1 MNRILDLCSHLG
13 ESLKGNGIENF
24 AFPMREV
31 DSILELYK
39 TNRVLVLGGD
49 IYIKNS
55 SEDFA
60 PFYGNWF
67 YEGDN
72 VEDSIIEAK
81 DYLRMFKG
89 KDLYVCFVA

>member
-13 ESLKGNGIENF
+13 ESLRGNGIENF

-39 TNRVLVLGGD
+39 TNRVLILGGD
-49 IYIKNS
+49 IYIKNL
-55 SEDFA
+55 SENFV
-60 PFYGNWF
+60 PFYENWF
-67 YEGDN
+67 YEGNN
-72 VEDSIIEAK
+72 VEDSIIKAQ
-81 DYLRMFKG
+81 DYIRMFKG

>member
-13 ESLKGNGIENF
+13 ESLRGNGIEFF
-24 AFPMREV
+24 AFPIHEV
-31 DSILELYK
+31 DSVLEVYR
-39 TNRVLVLGGD
+39 TNRVLILGGD

-55 SEDFA
+55 SENFA
-60 PFYGNWF
+60 SFYENWF
-67 YEGDN
+67 YEGSS
-72 VEDSIIEAK
+72 VEDSIIKAQ